1 MRFSDLESHLS
12 HGPLSPLWV
21 ITGEEPLLMLEAA
34 DLLRAKAREEG
45 ATEREVFNASATWDW
60 SKLPESCVA
69 MSLFGDKK
77 IVELRLASPRP
88 GIKGTQALADIGSQP
103 LDGVTLI
110 ITIPYDW
117 TLKKAAWYKSLIA
130 QAEVVECNPV
140 SARELP
146 AWLAARLAKK
156 NLKAE
161 PAALKILADR
171 CEGNLLAAAQEVLKL
186 AYLFPA
192 DSVITESAVSD
203 SVRDVARF
211 DVENLL
217 EAMFAADP
225 GKALRI
231 VENLNAAGESIPSFM
246 WMVTE
251 EIRMTLKYRHAVD
264 NGVDRSSALRQ
275 AGIWGDRS
283 TRITRAAGRL
293 NARKLASALML
304 CADIDKI
311 SKGLVVPNRDTDPW
325 VEIAALAVFIAS

>member
-1 MRFSDLESHLS
+1 MRFSDLESYLAQT
-12 HGPLSPLWV
+12 PLAPLWV

-45 ATEREVFNASATWDW
+45 ATEREVLNASAIWDW
-60 SKLPESCVA
+60 SKLPESCTA

-88 GIKGTQALADIGSQP
+88 GVKGTQALTAN
-103 LDGVTLI
+103 
-110 ITIPYDW
+110 
-117 TLKKAAWYKSLIA
+117 
-130 QAEVVECNPV
+130 AEVVECNSV

-146 AWLAARLAKK
+146 SWFAARLAKK

-161 PAALKILADR
+161 PAALKILSDR

-186 AYLFPA
+186 AYLFPKG
-192 DSVITESAVSD
+192 SVITEEAVTD

-217 EAMFAADP
+217 EAMFAGDAA
-225 GKALRI
+225 KSLRI
-231 VENLNAAGESIPSFM
+231 VENLNATGESIPSFM
-246 WMVTE
+246 WMITE
-251 EIRMTLKYRHAVD
+251 ELRMTLKFRAAID
-264 NGVDRSSALRQ
+264 NGSDRNSALRQ

-283 TRITRAAGRL
+283 SRITRAAGRL
-293 NARKLASALML
+293 NTRKLSSALLL

-311 SKGLVVPNRDTDPW
+311 SKGLTVPNRDTDPW
-325 VEIAALAVFIAS
+325 IEIAALAAFVAS